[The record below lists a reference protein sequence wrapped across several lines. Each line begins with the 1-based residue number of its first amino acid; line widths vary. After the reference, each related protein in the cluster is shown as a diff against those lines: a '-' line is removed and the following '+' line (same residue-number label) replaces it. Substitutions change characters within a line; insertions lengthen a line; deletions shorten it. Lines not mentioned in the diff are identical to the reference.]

1 MIWVVWFTFII
12 AEAMSF
18 IIAVLFMRKIYK
30 RKIKTM

>member
-12 AEAMSF
+12 AETMPF
-18 IIAVLFMRKIYK
+18 IISVLFMRKIYK